1 MRKIAGEHSN
11 APKFVAALE
20 SPPITISRIVAIVKP
35 LPPVCIHKYILLGNS
50 PGFFQVIGLPFL
62 RN

>member
-1 MRKIAGEHSN
+1 MRNVAGEHSN
-11 APKFVAALE
+11 TPKFVAALE
-20 SPPITISRIVAIVKP
+20 SPPITISRIVAIVTP
-35 LPPVCIHKYILLGNS
+35 ASGLYPQIHSSSNS